1 MARDFFCSLLSQ
13 LTSLLLQRAAKSFI
27 VGVVNS
33 MKPYHDPWRQGCR
46 LFRTRR
52 SLSNPSFSVSNFIFV
67 FCFLRFLFFIFLLPT
82 IFSKSQKC
90 IISLSCF
97 YTMACPACVVLPSLT
112 LILSASNPFA
122 EPVPGGICHQRQRLY
137 RGTTTICW
145 PYRLFDG
152 R

>member
-1 MARDFFCSLLSQ
+1 MARDLFCSLLSQ

-67 FCFLRFLFFIFLLPT
+67 FLFSSFFILYL
-82 IFSKSQKC
+82 
-90 IISLSCF
+90 
-97 YTMACPACVVLPSLT
+97 
-112 LILSASNPFA
+112 FA
-122 EPVPGGICHQRQRLY
+122 TY
-137 RGTTTICW
+137 
-145 PYRLFDG
+145 YFF
-152 R
+152 